1 MMKFVFGFM
10 IIAAVFFGI
19 ASGNIDGVSNAV
31 LQEGV
36 NAIELSLYM
45 LGGMC
50 LGRNIK
56 DC

>member
-10 IIAAVFFGI
+10 IIVSIFFGI
-19 ASGNIDGVSNAV
+19 VSGNIDEVSNAV

-45 LGGMC
+45 IAGCASGEAF
-50 LGRNIK
+50 
-56 DC
+56 